1 MKDEN
6 QKKRIDL
13 ARSFNDEEEKKKKK
27 KGEDE
32 HIEFLENSRGFADL
46 NF

>member
-1 MKDEN
+1 MT
-6 QKKRIDL
+6 KK
-13 ARSFNDEEEKKKKK
+13 KKKKK

-32 HIEFLENSRGFADL
+32 HIEFLENSRGFCDL